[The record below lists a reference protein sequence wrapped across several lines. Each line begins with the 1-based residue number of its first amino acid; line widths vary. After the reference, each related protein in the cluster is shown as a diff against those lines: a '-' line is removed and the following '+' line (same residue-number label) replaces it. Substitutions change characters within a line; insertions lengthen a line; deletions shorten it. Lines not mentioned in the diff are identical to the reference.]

1 MNWIETLIIVCG
13 LSMDVFASVECQ
25 GAMLAKIR
33 TKQLVLVT
41 LLVSVWQVIV
51 LYLGNLGAD
60 LLCKYDI
67 KESQVILGEV
77 ISVAVF
83 LCLGIRLLIK
93 AWKNDRIDERR
104 EENLGVHKF
113 VRICAVTSFYTFL
126 TGAAFGFLG
135 TSLLSLILVGIIL
148 TVVCVVGGAYVGY
161 HFGYEQ
167 KTKVYLIGGI
177 LLLIGGADGGSRHSP
192 HRIGGNRLWKAGY
205 EGASEGE
212 DSGRTPFQRS
222 YVRISKERIL

>member
-1 MNWIETLIIVCG
+1 MNWIETLMIVCG

-25 GAMLAKIR
+25 GAMVAKIR
-33 TKQLVLVT
+33 TKQLVLVA
-41 LLVSVWQVIV
+41 LLVSVWQVIA
-51 LYLGNLGAD
+51 LYLGNLGAG

-104 EENLGVHKF
+104 EDNLGVRKF

-135 TSLLSLILVGIIL
+135 TSLLSLMLVGIIL
-148 TVVCVVGGAYVGY
+148 TVVCVVGGVYVGY
-161 HFGYEQ
+161 HFGYDLQ
-167 KTKVYLIGGI
+167 T
-177 LLLIGGADGGSRHSP
+177 
-192 HRIGGNRLWKAGY
+192 
-205 EGASEGE
+205 
-212 DSGRTPFQRS
+212 
-222 YVRISKERIL
+222 

>member
-93 AWKNDRIDERR
+93 AWKNDRIDERGKR
-104 EENLGVHKF
+104 TLAYINSYGF
-113 VRICAVTSFYTFL
+113 VL
-126 TGAAFGFLG
+126 
-135 TSLLSLILVGIIL
+135 
-148 TVVCVVGGAYVGY
+148 
-161 HFGYEQ
+161 
-167 KTKVYLIGGI
+167 
-177 LLLIGGADGGSRHSP
+177 
-192 HRIGGNRLWKAGY
+192 
-205 EGASEGE
+205 
-212 DSGRTPFQRS
+212 
-222 YVRISKERIL
+222 

>member
-1 MNWIETLIIVCG
+1 
-13 LSMDVFASVECQ
+13 MDVFASVECQ
-25 GAMLAKIR
+25 GAMLARIR

-93 AWKNDRIDERR
+93 AWN
-104 EENLGVHKF
+104 
-113 VRICAVTSFYTFL
+113 CAVTSFYTFL

-177 LLLIGGADGGSRHSP
+177 LLLIGGVDVIIR
-192 HRIGGNRLWKAGY
+192 
-205 EGASEGE
+205 
-212 DSGRTPFQRS
+212 F
-222 YVRISKERIL
+222 IL

>member
-135 TSLLSLILVGIIL
+135 PSLLSLILLGS
-148 TVVCVVGGAYVGY
+148 Y
-161 HFGYEQ
+161 
-167 KTKVYLIGGI
+167 
-177 LLLIGGADGGSRHSP
+177 LLLS
-192 HRIGGNRLWKAGY
+192 
-205 EGASEGE
+205 
-212 DSGRTPFQRS
+212 
-222 YVRISKERIL
+222 V

>member
-1 MNWIETLIIVCG
+1 MNWIETLMIVCG

-25 GAMLAKIR
+25 GAMVAKIR
-33 TKQLVLVT
+33 TKQLVLVA
-41 LLVSVWQVIV
+41 LLVSVWQVIA
-51 LYLGNLGAD
+51 LYLGNLGAG

-104 EENLGVHKF
+104 EDNLGVRKF

-135 TSLLSLILVGIIL
+135 TSLLSLMLVGIIL
-148 TVVCVVGGAYVGY
+148 TVVCVVGGVCVGY

-177 LLLIGGADGGSRHSP
+177 LLLIGGVDVIIR
-192 HRIGGNRLWKAGY
+192 
-205 EGASEGE
+205 
-212 DSGRTPFQRS
+212 F
-222 YVRISKERIL
+222 IL

>member
-51 LYLGNLGAD
+51 LYLGNLGVD

-177 LLLIGGADGGSRHSP
+177 LLLIGGVDVIIR
-192 HRIGGNRLWKAGY
+192 
-205 EGASEGE
+205 
-212 DSGRTPFQRS
+212 F
-222 YVRISKERIL
+222 IL

>member
-93 AWKNDRIDERR
+93 PGRMTGLMNAGKRTLAYINSY
-104 EENLGVHKF
+104 GF
-113 VRICAVTSFYTFL
+113 VL
-126 TGAAFGFLG
+126 
-135 TSLLSLILVGIIL
+135 
-148 TVVCVVGGAYVGY
+148 
-161 HFGYEQ
+161 
-167 KTKVYLIGGI
+167 
-177 LLLIGGADGGSRHSP
+177 
-192 HRIGGNRLWKAGY
+192 
-205 EGASEGE
+205 
-212 DSGRTPFQRS
+212 
-222 YVRISKERIL
+222 